1 MEIVMEIL
9 TKSIYMIAMLLGG
22 VMFIVIFISLA
33 IDFFKINKLNSLQ
46 HKIMEDGFEMDEATK
61 KKLEKIING
70 KKY

>member
-1 MEIVMEIL
+1 
-9 TKSIYMIAMLLGG
+9 MIAMLLGG

>member
-1 MEIVMEIL
+1 MEIL